1 MSLIDRVR
9 HLAGGCTVQQSR
21 AVIAEIY
28 RQIGEGIAMADDA
41 DHVSRVL
48 LDAAKALVQQN
59 ASETVPDVKAHS
71 NVPEPVRRV
80 TS

>member
-1 MSLIDRVR
+1 MSLVDRVR

-59 ASETVPDVKAHS
+59 ASETTADVKAPS
-71 NVPEPVRRV
+71 NVPEPVRQV
-80 TS
+80 TT